1 MRCLLVW
8 CHLNKWSGY
17 LFNMKKTIRLTE
29 SDLTRLIRQMINEQN
44 TVATGTNQQQAG
56 QQQGQKAPCP
66 DPKNPNSYPG
76 VRYVKGLQ
84 GLLNKVL
91 KSGLAVDG
99 KYGPKTSEALKKY
112 ITSKSMTPVV
122 GTKNFT
128 GSQAGLIDYSFNG
141 DKSLSDKLFNFLV
154 QDGFKSF
161 IPPVP
166 EGCQKFKFDN

>member
-29 SDLTRLIRQMINEQN
+29 ADLTRLIKQMIDEQN
-44 TVATGTNQQQAG
+44 AAGAANNQKKGA
-56 QQQGQKAPCP
+56 CP
-66 DPKNPNSYPG
+66 DPKNPDSYPG
-76 VRYVKGLQ
+76 VRYIKGLQ
-84 GLLNKVL
+84 GLLNKVTN
-91 KSGLAVDG
+91 SGLVIDG

-112 ITSKSMTPVV
+112 ISGKGMTPTV
-122 GTKNFT
+122 GTKDFT
-128 GSQAGLIDYSFNG
+128 GSKVGLIDYSFNG

-161 IPPVP
+161 IPSVP
-166 EGCQKFKFDN
+166 EGCQKFKFDK